1 MRRSAKMIKKYQYD
15 MIIPTESMPYLDDIT
30 WLERRKT
37 QFRERR
43 NRILMRGV
51 KIANRKS
58 GVVESKM
65 SIFDTKSKGAKI

>member
-1 MRRSAKMIKKYQYD
+1 MIKRYQYEQ
-15 MIIPTESMPYLDDIT
+15 IIPTEAMPYYEDLT
-30 WLERRKT
+30 WLERRKR

-65 SIFDTKSKGAKI
+65 SIFDTKKQAPKI